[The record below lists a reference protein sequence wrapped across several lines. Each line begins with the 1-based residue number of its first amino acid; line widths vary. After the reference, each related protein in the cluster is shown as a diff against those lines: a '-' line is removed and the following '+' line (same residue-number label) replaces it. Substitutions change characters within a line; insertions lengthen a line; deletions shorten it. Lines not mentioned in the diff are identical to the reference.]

1 MFSDDDWV
9 HPSVMCLLVGC
20 CFTFGFVNDGARQ
33 CCRLLYECPE
43 IYTFVIVQFW
53 VVLVEVLVS

>member
-43 IYTFVIVQFW
+43 IYTFVCHSP
-53 VVLVEVLVS
+53 VLGCVGGGVS